1 MISIVDPEELQH
13 VLRPTIYAAAVK
25 ELPLAAARRMPV
37 APRPERRPGP
47 DEPVSPSRH
56 D

>member
-13 VLRPTIYAAAVK
+13 VLRPTVYAAAVK
-25 ELPLAAARRMPV
+25 ELASAGMRKAQGAQRS
-37 APRPERRPGP
+37 ERRPVP
-47 DEPVSPSRH
+47 DEPVSPSQH